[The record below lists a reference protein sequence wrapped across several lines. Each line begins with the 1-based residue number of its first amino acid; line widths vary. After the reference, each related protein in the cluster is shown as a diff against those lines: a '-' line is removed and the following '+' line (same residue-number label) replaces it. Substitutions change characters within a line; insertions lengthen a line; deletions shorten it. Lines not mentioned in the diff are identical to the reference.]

1 MKQDSKDNIEIDLDK
16 SIEKALKKYTL
27 EVDDAIEAHGFK
39 VASYIDY
46 AEDSISELGI
56 SIKQQ
61 FKETTPSL
69 LFTNLAI
76 SLTNTT
82 QNIVNYTINEA
93 RSRNTNYFNEK
104 LDKNASEL
112 NSTLGKLNAR
122 FLNALEQI

>member
-1 MKQDSKDNIEIDLDK
+1 MKYDSNDNIKMDLDK

-39 VASYIDY
+39 VTSYIDY
-46 AEDSISELGI
+46 AEDSISELGS

-61 FKETTPSL
+61 FKTTSSSL
-69 LFTNLAI
+69 LFNNLSN
-76 SLTNTT
+76 SLTSTT
-82 QNIVNYTINEA
+82 QNIVNYTINDA

-112 NSTLGKLNAR
+112 YNTLGMLNTR
-122 FLNALEQI
+122 FLNDLKQI